1 MTAARSFECRP
12 QAVTAARRFVRE
24 ALSGEGAELID
35 AAELMTSELTS
46 NCVRHAGTAFEVS
59 VRTRAAGD
67 EIRIEVRDSGGGQPR
82 PLSPG
87 PDEPSGRGLMIVEA
101 LSESWGVEPGGDG
114 KIVWFTLA
122 RSPAGALA
130 GGSVSGAAG

>member
-114 KIVWFTLA
+114 KTVWFTLA